1 MSDLAL
7 FFSQALTV
15 GVVTVLMVMA
25 LSVFFNRLPRL
36 GQKKK
41 ELVLKSATELF
52 DEGRQYDVLLSSGQ
66 RLLALHFEGVVRA
79 DAEAGWPLSQFAV
92 MRRSD
97 GGKVILRIDSVRLFE
112 EVTRPRTDG

>member
-7 FFSQALTV
+7 FFGQALTV
-15 GVVTVLMVMA
+15 AVVTALLVMA
-25 LSVFFNRLPRL
+25 LSVFFNWLPRL
-36 GQKKK
+36 GQKRK

-52 DEGRQYDVLLSSGQ
+52 EEGRPYDVLLSSGQ
-66 RLLALHFEGVVRA
+66 RLLALRFEGVVRA

-97 GGKVILRIDSVRLFE
+97 GGKVILRIDSVRVFE